1 MPPEFDAKL
10 LKKGGSNIKV
20 VSEAESNAVL
30 ADLKQARWIV
40 DSVTTK
46 ERKKGAVPPFITSK
60 LQQASRFPVKKTM
73 MIAQQLYEGV
83 ELPGEGSV
91 GLITYM
97 RTDSTRVSDQAIA
110 DVRQFV
116 AGAFGDDYVPEKPNV
131 YKTKSDAQ
139 DAHEAIRPTSM
150 QYHPDVVRAQLTP
163 DQYYLYK
170 LIWNRFV
177 ASQMPPATF
186 DETTVDV
193 AAADYLFRVKGSVP
207 KFPGWLAVHEQ
218 RPRVRTRRR
227 RKTTRIRAFSRRWRR
242 ETSSRSVS

>member
-1 MPPEFDAKL
+1 
-10 LKKGGSNIKV
+10 
-20 VSEAESNAVL
+20 SNAAV
-30 ADLKQARWIV
+30 ADLKTARWIV
-40 DSVTTK
+40 ESVTTK

-116 AGAFGDDYVPEKPNV
+116 AGAYGDEYVPEKPNV

-139 DAHEAIRPTSM
+139 DAHEAIRPTSL
-150 QYHPDVVRAQLTP
+150 Q
-163 DQYYLYK
+163 
-170 LIWNRFV
+170 
-177 ASQMPPATF
+177 
-186 DETTVDV
+186 
-193 AAADYLFRVKGSVP
+193 
-207 KFPGWLAVHEQ
+207 
-218 RPRVRTRRR
+218 
-227 RKTTRIRAFSRRWRR
+227 
-242 ETSSRSVS
+242 